1 MVHAQDHRSCKDG
14 TKRSAVK
21 PRTVSNCSS
30 SITWQSFRFAW
41 INSTG
46 QWSIT
51 NSQLARLLIMT
62 LGTAS
67 GVRRSLATKQVV
79 YFGGLSSFHEM
90 MRKFGGVLA
99 CLPALCTRQGVSE
112 SAQDTRLPRAM
123 WLYAWQSSWLGCVQI
138 SWQADHGE
146 HIGTGN
152 LGFD

>member
-1 MVHAQDHRSCKDG
+1 
-14 TKRSAVK
+14 
-21 PRTVSNCSS
+21 
-30 SITWQSFRFAW
+30 
-41 INSTG
+41 
-46 QWSIT
+46 
-51 NSQLARLLIMT
+51 MT

-123 WLYAWQSSWLGCVQI
+123 WLYAWLSSWLGCVQI